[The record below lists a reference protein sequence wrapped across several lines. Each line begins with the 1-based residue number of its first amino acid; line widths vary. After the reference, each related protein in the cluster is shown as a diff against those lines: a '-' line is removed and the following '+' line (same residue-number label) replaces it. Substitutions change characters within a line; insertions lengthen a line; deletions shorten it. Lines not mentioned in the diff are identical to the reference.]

1 MAGRLHQYKKMD
13 RCKYDLSM
21 TIHGRLIAS
30 VQKGEEMHK
39 ISEIKERLGKGFYD
53 EKLAWLYCVGEDALA
68 PLRERISHVI
78 DGFMAEYGKGDDDEA
93 AIFSAPGR
101 TELGGNHTDHQRGK
115 VLTGSVD
122 LDALACAAPN
132 GTKKIHVFS
141 EGYGMI
147 SIDCGDLAPHEDEK
161 DSTAALI
168 RGVAAGAAD
177 KGYDIGG
184 FDVYVISDVPGGS
197 GLSSSACFEVLIGA
211 VVNGLF
217 CGGSLRKDEIAK
229 IGQRAENVYFGK
241 PSGLLDQMGCAMG
254 GVVTIDF
261 EDKDA
266 PKYRAM
272 SVDFA
277 DYALCIIDT
286 GADHADLTGDYAA
299 VPAEM
304 KAAAAVFGKSVL
316 REVPEEEFYANI
328 PKVREIA
335 GDRAVLRAIHY
346 YDDSNRVDGQVEAL
360 EKGDFDRFLDLVN
373 ASGRSSFMYLQNIA
387 TYKDPKSQPVAV
399 ALAVAGHLLGDRGA
413 FRVHGGGFAG
423 TIQAFVPVDMVDS
436 FRTGMDALL
445 GDGACRVTKIRPEG
459 CICLIG

>member
-1 MAGRLHQYKKMD
+1 MR
-13 RCKYDLSM
+13 
-21 TIHGRLIAS
+21 
-30 VQKGEEMHK
+30 K
-39 ISEIKERLGKGFYD
+39 ICEIKERLGDGFYD
-53 EKLAWLYCVGEDALA
+53 DKLAWLYCVGKEELA
-68 PLRERISHVI
+68 PFKERLNHVME
-78 DGFMAEYGKGDDDEA
+78 GFKAEFGKGDDDEA

-132 GTKKIHVFS
+132 GTSKINVFS

-147 SIDCGDLAPHEDEK
+147 SIDCGSMAPREEEK
-161 DSTAALI
+161 DGTAALI

-177 KGYDIGG
+177 KGFDIGG
-184 FDVYVISDVPGGS
+184 FDAYVISSVPGGS
-197 GLSSSACFEVLIGA
+197 GLSSSACFEVLLGA

-241 PSGLLDQMGCAMG
+241 PSGLLDQMGCAIG
-254 GVVTIDF
+254 GIVTIDF
-261 EDKDA
+261 EDKGK
-266 PKYRAM
+266 PKYRAL
-272 SVDFA
+272 SVDFS

-304 KAAAAVFGKSVL
+304 KAAAAVFGKDVL
-316 REVPEEEFYANI
+316 REVPEDEFYANI

-346 YDDSNRVDGQVEAL
+346 YDDSNRVDRQVEAL
-360 EKGDFDRFLDLVN
+360 ENGDFAGFLDLVN
-373 ASGRSSFMYLQNIA
+373 ASGRSSFMYLQNVA

-399 ALAVAGHLLGDRGA
+399 ALAVAGHCLGGRGA

-423 TIQAFVPVDMVDS
+423 TIQAFVPTDMVEG
-436 FRTGMDALL
+436 FRSSMDALL
-445 GDGACRVTKIRPEG
+445 GDGACRVTRIRPEG
-459 CICLIG
+459 CLCLAD